1 MDNSSVGDSFDVGS
15 FECTLFQKLFLLAN
29 QQQTRIKMIVRG
41 QVVLRLS
48 PLPAPSPSRGR
59 GRGRGGEEETLGN
72 RLRLLLLPRVQ
83 CIGCRYVGDQPIF

>member
-59 GRGRGGEEETLGN
+59 GRGWGGGRDPGKQVAFVVVTTCSVYWL
-72 RLRLLLLPRVQ
+72 Q
-83 CIGCRYVGDQPIF
+83 ICW